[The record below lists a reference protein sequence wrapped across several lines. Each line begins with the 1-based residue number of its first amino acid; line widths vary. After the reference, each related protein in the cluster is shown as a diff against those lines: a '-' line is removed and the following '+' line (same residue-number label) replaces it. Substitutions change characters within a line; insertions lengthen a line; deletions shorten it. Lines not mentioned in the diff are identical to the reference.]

1 MPIIAI
7 SGLALALLPAYA
19 LAADLRITIQGIR
32 SLSGTVLVGLYDSES
47 SFDRAIA
54 LSSKEGFLNDSMRVG
69 GTALRANPDATASA
83 VFTGLRPGTYAV
95 ILFHDENENG
105 RLDTNFWGVP
115 IEPYGFSN
123 DAQGS
128 LGPPSF
134 KKAAFTIAA
143 EDKSIDVNLV
153 YHGNRARAGRQK
165 Q

>member
-1 MPIIAI
+1 MRIAAI

-19 LAADLRITIQGIR
+19 RAADLRITIQGIR
-32 SLSGTVLVGLYDSES
+32 SLSGTVLVGLYDSAS

-54 LSSKEGFLNDSMRVG
+54 LSSKEGFLNDSARVG
-69 GTALRANPDATASA
+69 GTALRANPYATASA
-83 VFTGLRPGTYAV
+83 VFTGLRPGTYGV

-105 RLDTNFWGVP
+105 RIDRNFWGVP

-134 KKAAFTIAA
+134 KKAAFTLEG
-143 EDKSIDVNLV
+143 EDKSIEINLI
-153 YHGNRARAGRQK
+153 YHGDRAEAGRQR

>member
-1 MPIIAI
+1 MRIAAI
-7 SGLALALLPAYA
+7 SGVALALVAA
-19 LAADLRITIQGIR
+19 HARAADLRVTAQGIR
-32 SLSGTVLVGLYDSES
+32 SLSGTVFVGLYDSAS

-54 LSSKEGFLNDSMRVG
+54 LSSKEGLLNDPARVG
-69 GTALRANPDATASA
+69 GTALRANPYATASA

-105 RLDTNFWGVP
+105 RLDANFWGVP

-123 DAQGS
+123 NAQGS

-134 KKAAFTIAA
+134 EKAAFTLES
-143 EDKSIDVNLV
+143 EDKFIEINLI
-153 YHGNRARAGRQK
+153 YHGDRAEAGWQK

>member
-1 MPIIAI
+1 MRIAAI
-7 SGLALALLPAYA
+7 SGLALALV
-19 LAADLRITIQGIR
+19 AAHARAAELRITVHGIR
-32 SLSGTVLVGLYDSES
+32 SLSGTVLVGLYDSAS
-47 SFDRAIA
+47 SFDRAVA
-54 LSSKEGFLNDSMRVG
+54 RASNEGFLNDPARVG

-83 VFTGLRPGTYAV
+83 VFTGLRQGTYAV

-134 KKAAFTIAA
+134 EKAAFTLAG
-143 EDKSIDVNLV
+143 EEKSIEINLK
-153 YHGNRARAGRQK
+153 YHGDRADEGRQK